1 MTHLSVNDHLEGILS
16 DFEALKRSFDMED
29 IDDTPVFT
37 PTSSLSSPFSP
48 NHGSVPR
55 ASNGDSQMSTGSHQ
69 PLYQSHIRISSSS
82 SPSQS
87 PVLKS
92 RITSSLSFNRGTMQM
107 AKTNGSAGQGL
118 TRVSSFQTRLHPS
131 GFSSPRH
138 GSDSESLHSS
148 TSSLECPAPM
158 KPFQPLRPTQT
169 PIGQHGSGVTMS
181 NVTSPVLKKFSS
193 HGNVFHSEV
202 ERPGVRLVPVTAK
215 NHGSLPSLDLHITED
230 SVPDLVPSPDAGYPP
245 SEGWN
250 SPTPDFKRPS
260 SRNTTKSI
268 SREPSFSSSS
278 ASSSPPAECAPIN
291 CDLTSSPSPP
301 PIFGPLQHTT
311 LQKFPLSLQSP
322 IGKPNGSI
330 ADQFNRPLPRTQL
343 RVNLN
348 ATPGVSS
355 QVSKEKSPVKS
366 QSQIPSIGRT
376 SSHNFAA
383 PVSPITSSR
392 LPPAHQ
398 DSLQE
403 SNFNHN
409 LKPSELHHSSD
420 RLRSMMQRAHSFT
433 KADNLQDQ
441 YVQDDLVNEKSTG
454 YLPNNV
460 KSIQEPAC
468 YEKSPL
474 VTRIQGGGHST
485 STTYLQDNQQSH
497 NVPETTLESI
507 NGIPPLQNHLQ
518 SEPQIIVPP
527 TATPFKQPSGLLRS
541 SERREEEKLK
551 TRDSG
556 LEDFDHS
563 SRPESVGPMEELSVV
578 SPAEEDMETKIC
590 KELGR
595 EPFGYVGIDSVLDQ
609 MKRKAMK
616 YGFEFNIMVVGQS
629 GLGKS
634 TLVNTLFKS
643 KVIRKPPGGG
653 IPKTLELKSI
663 SRGSPKLKQTHQM
676 YLTTARL
683 VKSAHIQGASVP
695 QGPAPANVFILLVIL
710 RDVVNSR
717 RLPINDQLIFGIC
730 FFNVLHQL
738 TFIFGDIVVLVNR
751 ELLLNNVLHMAID
764 NLSVA
769 FMLCCFWLSTL
780 LSVYFCLK
788 IVNMKQKSY
797 ILLQKTFPKLFHKF
811 LVVIVVGSL
820 VLPFCSYFLSSYH
833 GFQNSTFHDNG
844 HQLAFTMHEHD
855 TYLKLL
861 VSSLSTVSFLVLC
874 LCVGI
879 ITSSLC
885 RHIGN
890 IQANPGSSRAIS
902 TQAHTHAI
910 VNILLLLMSSIM
922 WVFTELIWIVPN
934 VYHIAI
940 LAMAAFSSLH
950 HVSTPLILIMGNRK
964 LEKSFCKFL
973 SWCPISKKSDI

>member
-590 KELGR
+590 EELGR

-663 SRGSPKLKQTHQM
+663 SRVIEERGVEM
-676 YLTTARL
+676 RLT
-683 VKSAHIQGASVP
+683 
-695 QGPAPANVFILLVIL
+695 VI
-710 RDVVNSR
+710 DT
-717 RLPINDQLIFGIC
+717 PG
-730 FFNVLHQL
+730 
-738 TFIFGDIVVLVNR
+738 FGDQINNQNCWDPIIKYIHEQYEKYLREEILVNR
-751 ELLLNNVLHMAID
+751 KRRIPDSRIHSCIYFIPPTGHWLRPLDLEFMKRLSCIVNVVPVIAKAD
-764 NLSVA
+764 
-769 FMLCCFWLSTL
+769 TL
-780 LSVYFCLK
+780 TLEEREEFKNRIRKDLQTHGISVYPQPELDEDSTEAMLNDK
-788 IVNMKQKSY
+788 IREK
-797 ILLQKTFPKLFHKF
+797 IPFA
-811 LVVIVVGSL
+811 VVGTDEEHQVNGRRIL
-820 VLPFCSYFLSSYH
+820 GRKTKWGIIEVENSSHCEFADLRDLLIRSNLQDLKDITHNIHYETYRVSRL
-833 GFQNSTFHDNG
+833 NEKMNG
-844 HQLAFTMHEHD
+844 VPAHMKD
-855 TYLKLL
+855 
-861 VSSLSTVSFLVLC
+861 VSSL
-874 LCVGI
+874 
-879 ITSSLC
+879 
-885 RHIGN
+885 
-890 IQANPGSSRAIS
+890 
-902 TQAHTHAI
+902 
-910 VNILLLLMSSIM
+910 
-922 WVFTELIWIVPN
+922 
-934 VYHIAI
+934 
-940 LAMAAFSSLH
+940 
-950 HVSTPLILIMGNRK
+950 
-964 LEKSFCKFL
+964 
-973 SWCPISKKSDI
+973 